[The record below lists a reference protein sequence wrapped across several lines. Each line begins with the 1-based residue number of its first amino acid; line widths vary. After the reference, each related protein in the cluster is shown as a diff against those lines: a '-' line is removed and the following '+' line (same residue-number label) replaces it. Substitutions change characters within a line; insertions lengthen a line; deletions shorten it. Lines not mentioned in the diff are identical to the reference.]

1 MLSKLRLEA
10 LSDGLFAIVLTL
22 LVIEI
27 RVPEIHGAL
36 SDAELWHALVELGP
50 LFIGYV
56 VSFAVLAMFWL
67 SHNFFYS
74 HFVKEI
80 NRQLL
85 LLNMLFL
92 AFVSLVPFSS
102 HLIGA
107 YPESQLAVSVYGLNI
122 LLIGLMNVWIVS
134 YALSSRDLDTTHI
147 NKRLLH
153 QALIRGRITPIC
165 TLVGLGFTFVSLP
178 LALTMYA
185 LPILFNIIPGTLDA
199 VERFFGLELGA

>member
-36 SDAELWHALVELGP
+36 TDAELWHALVELGP
-50 LFIGYV
+50 LFVGYI

-85 LLNMLFL
+85 LLNMLYL
-92 AFVSLVPFSS
+92 ACISLIPFSA

-107 YPESQLAVSVYGLNI
+107 YPESQLAVSIYGLNI
-122 LLIGLMNVWIVS
+122 LLIGLMNVGILT
-134 YALSSRDLDTTHI
+134 YALRSHEIDTTHI
-147 NKRLLH
+147 NMRLLH
-153 QALIRGRITPIC
+153 QALIRGRITPVC
-165 TLVGLGFTFVSLP
+165 TLIGLGLTFLSLP
-178 LALTMYA
+178 LALVMYA
-185 LPILFNIIPGTLDA
+185 LPIVFNIVPGTLDA
-199 VERFFGLELGA
+199 VERFFGLKLGA